1 MCVHVVCIKNKRRIL
16 TYEIIDML
24 EREGGEGDRGE
35 REREKERGMCV
46 VRCGLKQRVAIK
58 REKRCDFVNQQMK
71 TDLCFVRQYIT
82 QIK

>member
-1 MCVHVVCIKNKRRIL
+1 MCTCGVYQKQASNSNVRDNRYVRKGG
-16 TYEIIDML
+16 
-24 EREGGEGDRGE
+24 REGGGGDRGE
-35 REREKERGMCV
+35 RGRERGMCV

-58 REKRCDFVNQQMK
+58 REKRCDFVNQQMT